1 MAHEFSTG
9 FYTALG
15 TGLQAD
21 GRVQAA
27 SLCAQIEDQITAGA
41 SGLLVMGSMGIESYI
56 RDRHYAEVAQVGSR
70 QVKGRIPVMVG
81 VMDTCIGRVLDRI
94 EALKGLPIDGVVA
107 TTPYYNTLTQAEV
120 YTFYSALAKESPYPV
135 YMYDLAVV
143 TKTAIAYETAA
154 RIRSTLANVRGI
166 KSGNLNLVRSL
177 SLSQAADE
185 AFSIMYSSLDT
196 FDVAYRGG
204 ITRQLDGMFAC
215 TAPLAQKMYTA
226 LRAEDHQ
233 QASAALEAI
242 VRIRDVFV
250 SVGVFT
256 GFTAAMNLLGYEG
269 SFHPDYAAAPTE
281 DVRAKVKAV
290 MIKEGLL

>member
-1 MAHEFSTG
+1 MAHEFTTG

-21 GRVQAA
+21 GRVQAD
-27 SLCAQIEDQITAGA
+27 SLRAQIDDQIAAGA

-56 RDRHYAEVAQVGSR
+56 RDRHYAEVAQVGAQ
-70 QVKGRIPVMVG
+70 QVKGRVPVMVG

-107 TTPYYNTLTQAEV
+107 TTPFYNTLTQAEV
-120 YTFYSALAKESPYPV
+120 YTFYSALAKASPYPV

-154 RIRSTLANVRGI
+154 RIRSTMPNVRGI

-177 SLSQAADE
+177 SLTQAVSDP
-185 AFSIMYSSLDT
+185 FSIMYSSLDT
-196 FDVAYRGG
+196 FDIAYRGG

-215 TAPLAQKMYTA
+215 TAPLAHKMYTA
-226 LRAEDHQ
+226 LRAEDQ
-233 QASAALEAI
+233 QTASAALEAI

-256 GFTAAMNLLGYEG
+256 GFTAAMNLLGYAG
-269 SFHPDYAAAPTE
+269 AFHPDYAPEPTAE
-281 DVRAKVKAV
+281 VRAKVKDALV
-290 MIKEGLL
+290 TEGLL

>member
-1 MAHEFSTG
+1 MAHEFTTG

-21 GRVQAA
+21 GRVQAD
-27 SLCAQIEDQITAGA
+27 SLRAQIDDQIAAGA

-56 RDRHYAEVAQVGSR
+56 RDRHYVEVAQVGAQ
-70 QVKGRIPVMVG
+70 QVKGWVPVMVG

-107 TTPYYNTLTQAEV
+107 TTPFYNTLTQAEV
-120 YTFYSALAKESPYPV
+120 YTFYSALAKASPYPV

-143 TKTAIAYETAA
+143 TKTAIAYETAV
-154 RIRSTLANVRGI
+154 RIRSTLPNVRGI

-177 SLSQAADE
+177 SLTQAASNP
-185 AFSIMYSSLDT
+185 FSIMYSSLDT
-196 FDVAYRGG
+196 FDIAYRGG

-226 LRAEDHQ
+226 LRTGDHG

-256 GFTAAMNLLGYEG
+256 GFTAAMNLLGYAG
-269 SFHPDYAAAPTE
+269 AFHPDYALEPTAE
-281 DVRAKVKAV
+281 VRAKVKDALV
-290 MIKEGLL
+290 TEGLL